1 VPTVR
6 FFAAARAAT
15 GVPEEDVPAGTL
27 GDLLDGL
34 VGRHGERLA
43 LVLKASSFL
52 VDGVSC
58 REPSTVVDGRS
69 TVDVLPPFAGG

>member
-6 FFAAARAAT
+6 FYAAARAAA
-15 GVPEEDVPAGTL
+15 GVPEENVPAGSL
-27 GDLLDGL
+27 DALLL
-34 VGRHGERLA
+34 ALAARHGERLA
-43 LVLKASSFL
+43 MVLKASSLL

-58 REPSTVVDGRS
+58 HDLSTVVKDLS